1 VTALGTIPVAALA
14 RWVEGRLDLTIGFVL
29 PVPVV
34 YAADLIDPDLLDDP
48 EAPAA
53 RLVPFDPNGRSAHDA
68 TVVVMNEWLS
78 PPDTHRRPGQTS
90 PRRRARR
97 VSVVYA
103 GQRAIVTRWEHD
115 PGHTLITLG

>member
-1 VTALGTIPVAALA
+1 MTALGTIPVAAFA
-14 RWVEGRLDLTIGFVL
+14 RWVEARIDLMIGFVL

-34 YAADLIDPDLLDDP
+34 YVADLIDPDLLDDP

-53 RLVPFDPNGRSAHDA
+53 RLVPFDADERGAHDA

-78 PPDTHRRPGQTS
+78 PPETHRRPGQTS

-103 GQRAIVTRWEHD
+103 GQRAVVTRWEHD
-115 PGHTLITLG
+115 PDHTLISLG